1 MTKIWLGLGSNIG
14 DRASQIGNAIRYLEE
29 FVDQIVQSPLYETE
43 PQDYLKQRNFLNN
56 VIRGQTELNPC
67 QLLKH
72 IGEVEKKCG
81 RQRKKHFPAKGP
93 RTVDIDILLW
103 GNQVIRSQEMHEC
116 DLIVPHPAMTRR
128 LFVLKPLQDID
139 PDIMDPT
146 DGILYSHK
154 ALKLLDQYVEVY
166 HTG

>member
-14 DRASQIGNAIRYLEE
+14 DRASHIGKAVRYLEE

-43 PQDYLKQRNFLNN
+43 PQDYLKQGNFLNN

-72 IGEVEKKCG
+72 IGEIETKCG
-81 RQRKKHFPAKGP
+81 RQRKQIPAKGP

-103 GNQVIRSQEMHEC
+103 GNQVIRSQEKQEC
-116 DLIVPHPAMTRR
+116 DLIVPHPAMSRR
-128 LFVLKPLQDID
+128 LFVLKPLLDID
-139 PDIMDPT
+139 PDAMDPI
-146 DGILYSHK
+146 DGILYSQK
-154 ALKLLDQYVEVY
+154 VLKLLDQYVEVY